1 MRQHILRLLVVL
13 ALVVGIGVVVYFI
26 VRDNTPFVPNVY
38 ITNNIN
44 EDAELKT
51 NLSNLNSKVNL
62 KFEEDAVVYNIYNET
77 SKYYASLL
85 INVELSKEEANEI
98 KNLYKNYRTK
108 ADSLI
113 FSTNSLID
121 YIALEDQ
128 NTTELAGR
136 KEKVNTDFN
145 ALNKSYYNIVSHLE
159 NVVNTK
165 IYGGKNNNVL
175 GVLKSTVIVLTNIYN
190 ENRNNFNFLSAV
202 NEKLLEF
209 TENNCDASDDAVKY
223 VIKYNQLEKQTII
236 NDFKN
241 YFSSN
246 TTSDDLNILI
256 NFLNS
261 EVYYEKV

>member
-1 MRQHILRLLVVL
+1 MNRL
-13 ALVVGIGVVVYFI
+13 I
-26 VRDNTPFVPNVY
+26 
-38 ITNNIN
+38 
-44 EDAELKT
+44 
-51 NLSNLNSKVNL
+51 SS
-62 KFEEDAVVYNIYNET
+62 
-77 SKYYASLL
+77 
-85 INVELSKEEANEI
+85 
-98 KNLYKNYRTK
+98 
-108 ADSLI
+108 
-113 FSTNSLID
+113 
-121 YIALEDQ
+121 
-128 NTTELAGR
+128 
-136 KEKVNTDFN
+136 
-145 ALNKSYYNIVSHLE
+145 
-159 NVVNTK
+159 
-165 IYGGKNNNVL
+165 
-175 GVLKSTVIVLTNIYN
+175 LTNIYN